1 MSYLVWSQAAATS
14 DDLDERVF
22 LKVVRELQSQALL
35 HQGRQAES
43 KQVGQ
48 KQLTWLAKG
57 AIPLYPDR
65 VMGAGVVAGTRINQP
80 SPLDRTVVIKPEV
93 RPGNLV
99 STSEQGL
106 ALLVVTRVSQEASGC
121 QPHP

>member
-14 DDLDERVF
+14 DYLEERVF
-22 LKVVRELQSQALL
+22 LKVARELQSQALL
-35 HQGRQAES
+35 HQGSQAEA
-43 KQVGQ
+43 KQDGQ

-57 AIPLYPDR
+57 VIPLYPDR

-80 SPLDRTVVIKPEV
+80 SLRDKTVVIKPKV
-93 RPGNLV
+93 KPGSLV

-106 ALLVVTRVSQEASGC
+106 ALLVVTRVSQEACGC
-121 QPHP
+121 QLHP